1 MALNSL
7 QVLTIAQPIEQCLYT
22 QWNTCIL
29 FLLLVRTGANG
40 RVIFAALQNI
50 PFSSIAF
57 LQPHN
62 TYEIAK

>member
-1 MALNSL
+1 MAGS
-7 QVLTIAQPIEQCLYT
+7 QEM
-22 QWNTCIL
+22 
-29 FLLLVRTGANG
+29 G
-40 RVIFAALQNI
+40 IFAALQNI

>member
-22 QWNTCIL
+22 QWNIL